1 MTTCILH
8 VQSCIA
14 SFPGSTPQLF
24 SHGVEKRARR
34 AGEWS
39 LGTRLIAEQE
49 ARQLIMLHGDP
60 AYVHVCIYVSNAT

>member
-8 VQSCIA
+8 VQSYIA

-34 AGEWS
+34 AG
-39 LGTRLIAEQE
+39 GMRLIAEQE